1 MRQLEAEER
10 DQAAAGSA
18 PLQEASMQ
26 ALEHILY
33 FADGEFGST
42 RAFRRA
48 VALARHHG
56 ARLTLMDITIE

>member
-1 MRQLEAEER
+1 
-10 DQAAAGSA
+10 
-18 PLQEASMQ
+18 MQ